1 VAFRLVGT
9 MPIYEILKGR
19 GFEPKHIEAMGRAFE
34 AVCSGLGLAKHDDPL
49 RDLVA
54 RKVIECAQRGE
65 HDPERIA
72 RFVLSALQRLPAG
85 RSVRM

>member
-1 VAFRLVGT
+1 
-9 MPIYEILKGR
+9 MPIYEILKGG
-19 GFEPKHIEAMGRAFE
+19 GFEPEHIKAMEQTFK
-34 AVCSGLGLAKHDDPL
+34 AVCSGLGITKCDDPL

-65 HDPERIA
+65 QDPERLA
-72 RFVLSALQRLPAG
+72 RIVLSALQRLPTG